1 MHPATRVPSPLLS
14 RPDWSHSSVAV
25 LLPCSPVPVAC
36 MQLITHRVCSVC
48 ASAPTGHLCPCRLRP
63 QAGCAFLLPPVAL
76 TALAAPSSGAVT
88 LKRVQPF
95 SACTGVWNLPNF
107 SVPAQLSFCP
117 TLVSEVGHLA
127 PAAPHDLAMAHRLA
141 GTLGASPCDAPTP
154 QTTSGASTAS
164 CAATPLS
171 LIN

>member
-1 MHPATRVPSPLLS
+1 MHSAGALARPSRHALLGGRCAFSRRSQTHQDVNCSPSPT
-14 RPDWSHSSVAV
+14 A
-25 LLPCSPVPVAC
+25 
-36 MQLITHRVCSVC
+36 T
-48 ASAPTGHLCPCRLRP
+48 
-63 QAGCAFLLPPVAL
+63 AGCAFLLPPVVL

-164 CAATPLS
+164 CAATPLRPLS
-171 LIN
+171 PLLISHYYIDNDNTC

>member
-1 MHPATRVPSPLLS
+1 MGTSLALGKAMGQPLLALGAIWEVI
-14 RPDWSHSSVAV
+14 R
-25 LLPCSPVPVAC
+25 CSDGAPSA
-36 MQLITHRVCSVC
+36 HRVSSRSLTCIPFFSKLNTRT
-48 ASAPTGHLCPCRLRP
+48 PL
-63 QAGCAFLLPPVAL
+63 LLPPVAL

-141 GTLGASPCDAPTP
+141 GTLAASPCDAPTP